1 MNFEDGITRAMK
13 CGEGVLKVHFLKGTS
28 HNGYTA
34 LNSDL
39 YLWACKNIYF
49 DKYKGKH
56 SKLELF

>member
-34 LNSDL
+34 GRKFESSLNLNTSNDL
-39 YLWACKNIYF
+39 SEIC
-49 DKYKGKH
+49 
-56 SKLELF
+56 